1 MLQWPPRASGRRRG
15 ASIDLLERRLYMER
29 RNYPRL
35 HTRFPAEVLAAGK
48 RAIDHA
54 LATDVSITGLQLVCD
69 ERVANR
75 IVDKAEKG
83 KLKQAKPAT
92 IRVNLPLR
100 DGTHVRVE
108 CRCKVRAVRKA
119 DDGSYSIGLEYEY
132 FEGQSYAALEAF
144 IDDWVEFPDE
154 T

>member
-1 MLQWPPRASGRRRG
+1 
-15 ASIDLLERRLYMER
+15 MER

-54 LATDVSITGLQLVCD
+54 LATDVSITGLQLVSD

-75 IVDKAEKG
+75 IVDKADKG
-83 KLKQAKPAT
+83 KVEKAKPVL

-119 DDGSYSIGLEYEY
+119 EDDSYRIGLEYEY

-144 IDDWVEFPDE
+144 IDDWVEFPSE
-154 T
+154 G

>member
-1 MLQWPPRASGRRRG
+1 
-15 ASIDLLERRLYMER
+15 MER

-35 HTRFPAEVLAAGK
+35 HTRFPAEVLAGGK
-48 RAIDHA
+48 RAIDRA

-69 ERVANR
+69 ARVAGR
-75 IVDKAEKG
+75 LVDKAEKG
-83 KLKQAKPAT
+83 KLNAAKAVL

-100 DGTHVRVE
+100 DGSHVRVE
-108 CRCKVRAVRKA
+108 VRCKVRALRKQE
-119 DDGSYSIGLEYEY
+119 DDSYRVGLEYEY

-144 IDDWVEFPDE
+144 IDDWVEFPAE

>member
-1 MLQWPPRASGRRRG
+1 
-15 ASIDLLERRLYMER
+15 MER

-35 HTRFPAEVLAAGK
+35 HTRFPAEVLAGGK
-48 RAIDHA
+48 RAIDRA

-75 IVDKAEKG
+75 IVEKADKG
-83 KLKQAKPAT
+83 KVKNAKPVLV
-92 IRVNLPLR
+92 RVNLPLR

-108 CRCKVRAVRKA
+108 VRCKVRAMRAA
-119 DDGSYSIGLEYEY
+119 DDGSFHAGLEYEF
-132 FEGQSYAALEAF
+132 FEGQGYAALEAF

>member
-1 MLQWPPRASGRRRG
+1 
-15 ASIDLLERRLYMER
+15 MER

-35 HTRFPAEVLAAGK
+35 HTRFPAEVLPGGK

-69 ERVANR
+69 QRVANR
-75 IVDKAEKG
+75 VVEKAEKG
-83 KLKQAKPAT
+83 KVQSAKPVLV
-92 IRVNLPLR
+92 RVNLPLR

-108 CRCKVRAVRKA
+108 VRCKVRALRKNE
-119 DDGSYSIGLEYEY
+119 DDSYRVGLEYEY

-144 IDDWVEFPDE
+144 IDDWVEFPAE